1 MVKTGHTSVLVR
13 NAFKQPLAELELGA
27 IQASVRKP
35 TPAVLQFYCGIQV
48 SAWSFNSRI
57 AAWEPVL
64 ESWDLIVKVD
74 ANSGSTVRHPCDL
87 PASIIDSRLACP
99 HTGFFPA
106 VSCPQLGC
114 GHDLPTQVH
123 NFFAS
128 LSSGTSK
135 VKAITATCWQI
146 RIAQLV
152 WVRGP
157 ANV

>member
-1 MVKTGHTSVLVR
+1 MAPHWVCTHNVTLAREAKGAITALLQLFSMDLSDMQGGMTLVVKTGHTSVLVR

-74 ANSGSTVRHPCDL
+74 ANSGSTVGRPCAL
-87 PASIIDSRLACP
+87 PAILIDSRLACP
-99 HTGFFPA
+99 HAGFHFRCVTSTA
-106 VSCPQLGC
+106 CL
-114 GHDLPTQVH
+114 
-123 NFFAS
+123 
-128 LSSGTSK
+128 LS
-135 VKAITATCWQI
+135 
-146 RIAQLV
+146 
-152 WVRGP
+152 
-157 ANV
+157 

>member
-1 MVKTGHTSVLVR
+1 MTLVVKTGHTSVLVR

-74 ANSGSTVRHPCDL
+74 ANSGSTVRHPCAL
-87 PASIIDSRLACP
+87 PAIIIDSRLACP
-99 HTGFFPA
+99 RTGFFPA

-114 GHDLPTQVH
+114 GHDLHTQVH
-123 NFFAS
+123 IFLPLFVQ
-128 LSSGTSK
+128 GFQRSK
-135 VKAITATCWQI
+135 QSQ
-146 RIAQLV
+146 QLAGKFV
-152 WVRGP
+152 LHS
-157 ANV
+157 